1 MPDDAVV
8 EQLQTAMTE
17 LRSKKLDQPPPG
29 APMFFYRLSP
39 PHPKLLCPQR
49 LSCNNPQI
57 LFPFFSQVR

>member
-29 APMFFYRLSP
+29 APTFILSFFVYSVCLVIT
-39 PHPKLLCPQR
+39 HKLCF
-49 LSCNNPQI
+49 
-57 LFPFFSQVR
+57 LF

>member
-29 APMFFYRLSP
+29 APMFFYRPPPPPILSFFV
-39 PHPKLLCPQR
+39 HSVCLVITHKFCF
-49 LSCNNPQI
+49 
-57 LFPFFSQVR
+57 LF

>member
-29 APMFFYRLSP
+29 APMFFYRP
-39 PHPKLLCPQR
+39 PPPPQ
-49 LSCNNPQI
+49 S
-57 LFPFFSQVR
+57 